1 MGETHVERFQR
12 VIDAGYD
19 HICLHRIGGGQ
30 AVALDLDGNEILPSF
45 DRATA
50 RGGPGADSQ
59 SSSPSSSRA

>member
-1 MGETHVERFQR
+1 M
-12 VIDAGYD
+12 IDAGYD
-19 HICLHRIGGGQ
+19 HICLHRIGGQ
-30 AVALDLDGNEILPSF
+30 AVALDLDESEILPSF